1 MFDIRLHIA
10 ILGFL
15 VLNEAEKALVDG
27 NLQLLVIIGVLDNLV
42 DGILE
47 VIDLCI
53 VIADVVTVCSNS
65 LGNQCLTNSEVLDHE
80 TERGVDRVKLG
91 QLLVKFLC
99 LHFQAIHLA
108 FFRSN
113 ILPEVT
119 NLLVKNE
126 FELLKLLSL
135 LLKV

>member
-47 VIDLCI
+47 VIDLGII
-53 VIADVVTVCSNS
+53 VADVVTVCRNS
-65 LGNQCLTNSEVLDHE
+65 LGDQRLTNTEVLDHE
-80 TERGVDRVKLG
+80 TE
-91 QLLVKFLC
+91 
-99 LHFQAIHLA
+99 
-108 FFRSN
+108 
-113 ILPEVT
+113 
-119 NLLVKNE
+119 
-126 FELLKLLSL
+126 
-135 LLKV
+135 